1 MMFHIVSCFE
11 GRAVSSLGLAR
22 ILAREPRVLKSS
34 AFQKLALIGDV
45 ISLAQFFS
53 EARTITKMSKIKK

>member
-22 ILAREPRVLKSS
+22 NLAREPRVLKSS

-45 ISLAQFFS
+45 NSLAQFFS